1 MRIRS
6 SGKNTHRAAA
16 PRRVVIKFGTG
27 ILTRPETGRL
37 DAAQIRRLADEV
49 AELVLSG
56 RQCVIVSSGAVGAGL
71 PAMGFDSRPNDLTAK
86 QACAAVGQSLLMRG
100 YQNAFLRR
108 GLHAAQILLTHQDL
122 DSRKRRANAQA
133 TLERLLATG
142 RIVPVINENDVV
154 AVEELRFGDNDEL
167 SAEVAVL
174 ASADLLVILTSVDG
188 LYETLPSGA
197 TRLVTEIRD
206 FRAALAL
213 IKNETGILS
222 TGGMRTKILAA
233 QKAAESGIRVVIAN
247 GRRPGSILAAWEGG
261 APFTDV
267 PPLLA
272 REKATTSK

>member
-1 MRIRS
+1 MNRRS
-6 SGKNTHRAAA
+6 SAGARRVSGA
-16 PRRVVIKFGTG
+16 RRVVIKFGTG
-27 ILTRPETGRL
+27 ILTRPESGRL
-37 DAAQIRRLADEV
+37 DTAQIRRLADEV
-49 AELVLSG
+49 AELVLAG

-71 PAMGFDSRPNDLTAK
+71 PALGFESRPADLTAK

-122 DSRKRRANAQA
+122 DSRIRRGNARA

-142 RIVPVINENDVV
+142 RVVPVINENDAV

-174 ASADLLVILTSVDG
+174 AGADLLVILTSVDG

-197 TRLVTEIRD
+197 KRLVGEIRD
-206 FRAALAL
+206 FDAALAL
-213 IKNETGILS
+213 ASGETGSLS

-233 QKAAESGIRVVIAN
+233 KKAAESGIRVVIAS
-247 GRRPGSILAAWEGG
+247 GRRPGTIAAALNGAGG
-261 APFTDV
+261 TQV
-267 PPLLA
+267 PPRRPHPLA
-272 REKATTSK
+272 PPSE